1 MSQSTQASSPKLKK
15 QKALR
20 ILLIIT
26 GTISLGLGAVGIFFP
41 LLPTTPFLLI
51 SAACYLRGSERMYN
65 WLLKNRWFGEY
76 IKNYQEGRGIPLKTK
91 ILAISVLWITYSL
104 LDIFHCK
111 RNFDYADCTFD
122 DCHCRKRALLRL
134 PTLKKVEHQS
144 VRVMRILLKR
154 LTCAYLLIT
163 SYW

>member
-20 ILLIIT
+20 ILLIIA

-51 SAACYLRGSERMYN
+51 SAACYVRGSERMYN

-91 ILAISVLWITYSL
+91 ILAISVLWITILYSTFFIAKEILIMQIVL
-104 LDIFHCK
+104 LTIAIVVSVH
-111 RNFDYADCTFD
+111 
-122 DCHCRKRALLRL
+122 LLRL
-134 PTLKKVEHQS
+134 PTFRK
-144 VRVMRILLKR
+144 
-154 LTCAYLLIT
+154 
-163 SYW
+163 